1 MASIFQGE
9 ALPNVQTTQ
18 ATTTTA
24 PDWYNQFLS
33 GLASGAQQ
41 AVQQGGIAPFSPL
54 QTQAFQQAP
63 EAVKAGQPAL
73 QAAMTT
79 ATGAAGA
86 PNISQFMNPYTSA
99 VVDEIAR
106 RGQQNWQQTVAPG
119 VTAGAV
125 GSGQFGSTRGAQT
138 LANAGRD
145 VALGTTGLQSQ
156 ALQSGYQNA
165 VQAALQE
172 QQIQN
177 QLAQTMGQLSG
188 AGYTQGTGGLSILSG
203 LGAQQQ
209 ALEQQRLNYPLTAA
223 ANAANVMRGFNIPT
237 STTQTFTGPMPG
249 AYGLSPLQQILG
261 LTTGVGTLLA
271 SKRNKD
277 GTLIQNSSL
286 LSDVWTGL
294 KDLLLQS
301 QLPGGGGGGGVGGGV
316 NIGEGE
322 GSGGGGGTLSEEEE
336 ATKGQPDNLG

>member
-1 MASIFQGE
+1 MASIFQGGV
-9 ALPNVQTTQ
+9 LPNVETTQ
-18 ATTTTA
+18 TATTTA
-24 PDWYNQFLS
+24 PEFYNQFLS
-33 GLASGAQQ
+33 NLASGAQQ
-41 AVQQGGIAPFSPL
+41 GIQQGGIAPFSPL
-54 QTQAFQQAP
+54 QQQAFQQAP
-63 EAVKAGQPAL
+63 QAIAAGQPAL

-79 ATGAAGA
+79 ATGAGQYDIN
-86 PNISQFMNPYTSA
+86 PFMNPYTSS

-125 GSGQFGSTRGAQT
+125 GSGQFGSTRGAQA
-138 LANAGRD
+138 LANAARD
-145 VALGTTGLQSQ
+145 VTLGTTGLQSQ

-188 AGYTQGTGGLSILSG
+188 AGYTQGTGGLSVLSG

-249 AYGLSPLQQILG
+249 SYVPSPLQQLFG
-261 LTTGVGTLLA
+261 LTAGVGAMFAPSYTSAGAAIPGSSIA
-271 SKRNKD
+271 SA
-277 GTLIQNSSL
+277 L
-286 LSDVWTGL
+286 
-294 KDLLLQS
+294 
-301 QLPGGGGGGGVGGGV
+301 
-316 NIGEGE
+316 
-322 GSGGGGGTLSEEEE
+322 GSGLSG
-336 ATKGQPDNLG
+336 AYDWFKNKFNQPDSSANPGEQITQEILNLS

>member
-9 ALPNVQTTQ
+9 ALPSVQTTQ
-18 ATTTTA
+18 SATTTA

-79 ATGAAGA
+79 ATGAAGQ
-86 PNISQFMNPYTSA
+86 PDISQFMNPYTSA

-145 VALGTTGLQSQ
+145 VTLGTTGLQSQ

-177 QLAQTMGQLSG
+177 ALAQTMGQLSST
-188 AGYTQGTGGLSILSG
+188 GYTQGTGGLSVLSG

-209 ALEQQRLNYPLTAA
+209 ALEQQRLNYPMTAE
-223 ANAANVMRGFNIPT
+223 ANAANIIRGFTVPT
-237 STTQTFTGPMPG
+237 STTQTYSGPMPG

-261 LTTGVGTLLA
+261 LTSGVGSLFAPKYSSTGAEIPGSSLA
-271 SKRNKD
+271 SVIGSGLSGGLDWLNQN
-277 GTLIQNSSL
+277 LFNSQNS
-286 LSDVWTGL
+286 TT
-294 KDLLLQS
+294 
-301 QLPGGGGGGGVGGGV
+301 P
-316 NIGEGE
+316 I
-322 GSGGGGGTLSEEEE
+322 
-336 ATKGQPDNLG
+336 NLDYANALEQFY

>member
-9 ALPNVQTTQ
+9 VLPSVQTTQ
-18 ATTTTA
+18 TATTTA
-24 PDWYNQFLS
+24 PEFYNQFLS
-33 GLASGAQQ
+33 NLASGAQQ
-41 AVQQGGIAPFSPL
+41 GIQQGGIAPFSTL
-54 QTQAFQQAP
+54 QQQAFQQAP
-63 EAVKAGQPAL
+63 QAIAAGQPAL

-79 ATGAAGA
+79 ATGAGQYDIN
-86 PNISQFMNPYTSA
+86 PFMNPYTSS

-125 GSGQFGSTRGAQT
+125 GSGQFGSTRGAQA
-138 LANAGRD
+138 LANAARD
-145 VALGTTGLQSQ
+145 VTLGTTGLQSQ

-188 AGYTQGTGGLSILSG
+188 AGYTQGTGGLSVLSG

-249 AYGLSPLQQILG
+249 AYSLSPLQQILG
-261 LTTGVGTLLA
+261 LTSGVGAMFAPQYT
-271 SKRNKD
+271 STGQRID
-277 GTLIQNSSL
+277 NSSIASAL
-286 LSDVWTGL
+286 
-294 KDLLLQS
+294 
-301 QLPGGGGGGGVGGGV
+301 
-316 NIGEGE
+316 
-322 GSGGGGGTLSEEEE
+322 GSGLGGAYDWFKNKFNQPASSTDFSQPDYYAALGGTGY
-336 ATKGQPDNLG
+336 AI